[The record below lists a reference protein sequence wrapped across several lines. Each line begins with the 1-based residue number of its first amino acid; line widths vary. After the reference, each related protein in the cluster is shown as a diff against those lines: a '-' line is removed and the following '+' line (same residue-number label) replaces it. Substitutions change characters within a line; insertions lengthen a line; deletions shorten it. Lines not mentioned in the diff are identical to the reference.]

1 MQATSGQLL
10 ILDTTETLAQ
20 PLGGGAIK
28 QSEEGAVGGEARN
41 KDDVVSFVFHI
52 LWLLVDKLGTYS
64 VSHSLSAKLC
74 ILVLLASY
82 SQA

>member
-1 MQATSGQLL
+1 MPTAVSVVQATSGQQL

-52 LWLLVDKLGTYS
+52 FMVIGG
-64 VSHSLSAKLC
+64 
-74 ILVLLASY
+74 
-82 SQA
+82 

>member
-20 PLGGGAIK
+20 PLGVGAIK

-41 KDDVVSFVFHI
+41 KDDVSFVFHI
-52 LWLLVDKLGTYS
+52 FMVIGG
-64 VSHSLSAKLC
+64 
-74 ILVLLASY
+74 
-82 SQA
+82 